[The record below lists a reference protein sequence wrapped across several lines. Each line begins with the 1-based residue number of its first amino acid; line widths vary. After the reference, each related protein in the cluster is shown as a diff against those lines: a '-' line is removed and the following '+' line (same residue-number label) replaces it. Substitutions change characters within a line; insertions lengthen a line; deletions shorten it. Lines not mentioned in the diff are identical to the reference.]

1 MREIKAVV
9 VIVANPSGKDDPGQC
24 AEGRYF
30 VENETLCDRDGVPLR
45 DENTGARIAMRLLPD
60 ENEKAAAKKL
70 TLKIHCAANRDEM
83 ACFGRT
89 IRYPDRG
96 WA

>member
-30 VENETLCDRDGVPLR
+30 AENGTLVSASP
-45 DENTGARIAMRLLPD
+45 IP
-60 ENEKAAAKKL
+60 
-70 TLKIHCAANRDEM
+70 
-83 ACFGRT
+83 
-89 IRYPDRG
+89 
-96 WA
+96 